1 MYFISCT
8 WLQSFF
14 LAYNM
19 HAQVKNQRLV
29 GQYTI
34 TIGKI

>member
-1 MYFISCT
+1 MYMVTVI
-8 WLQSFF
+8 FF
-14 LAYNM
+14 PAYNM
-19 HAQVKNQRLV
+19 HAQVKNQRLG